1 VKKNGEIRVNPMNT
15 WHKTMFFG
23 GKAFFVFYRILLP
36 AYFVGL
42 WRSLFVFIYSDLITS
57 WILAFVFQVNHVVPQ
72 AKWPEVDKKTG
83 LVNMDWAEMQVAT
96 TLDYAHGS
104 WLTTFLTGAL
114 NHQVNLL

>member
-1 VKKNGEIRVNPMNT
+1 LKKNGEIRVNPMNA
-15 WHKTMFFG
+15 WHTFAFFG
-23 GKAFFVFYRILLP
+23 GKVFFVFYRIVLP
-36 AYFVGL
+36 AYYIGF

-72 AKWPEVDKKTG
+72 VKWPEVDKKTG

-104 WLTTFLTGAL
+104 WLTTFFTGAL
-114 NHQVNLL
+114 NHQVIC